1 MITSVQRGFSVLE
14 LVAVIGI
21 FGILSAIAIP
31 NIVSARDGYAL
42 LIASDLLSQQFSRC
56 RQEAVRVNNRAKAKV
71 TSTSVQLDTNRDD
84 EFSSADDNAISIG
97 DAATV
102 TRMSP
107 ANGIVEFTS
116 RGEIPIGSSPS
127 FTVRVGTRTRVVSID
142 PRGSV
147 VIGPEVDN

>member
-1 MITSVQRGFSVLE
+1 MITRVQRGFSVLE

-31 NIVSARDGYAL
+31 NIVSAREGYAL

-84 EFSSADDNAISIG
+84 EFSSADDTALSIG

-102 TRMSP
+102 TKMSP
-107 ANGIVEFTS
+107 VNGIVEFTS

-147 VIGPEVDN
+147 VIGPEIDN